1 MNVYLCGRTALDVYF
16 LAKERLGLS
25 FYSRLERVEVGSL
38 WECAHTA
45 RQVAGCE
52 LGFLAPLHTG
62 RIDVLVPSA
71 NLCNASAAVQPHVWS
86 GELPAG
92 AFAKLSDG
100 VYLAT
105 PEFLAL
111 MMARTLDRYQT
122 LQLCMQLCGIYANSR
137 TAKHGM
143 VQHPRL
149 ASEERMRAMA
159 ADPHGSGRDGRQRFV
174 WATQHVMGGA
184 ASHVE
189 AGVAL
194 LHAMPW
200 QSGGYALRRFEL
212 NARVDYNEKNRASTG
227 AEYCLVDMLD
237 RATKFGWEYQ
247 GHESHSDV
255 EGAEPYQRRDRTPGR
270 GGVVATANVV
280 PAANAASAPNAAS
293 AANAAVAMGAPS
305 SSIPAAS
312 GSNAPLAP
320 SGSADSSGPAASVT
334 PVINMS
340 YGAKRLN
347 EDVLKLAALADQ
359 RYDVRPLVWDQV
371 STVHEFDRVARVTA
385 EKFGVD
391 VTKRHAFANDQ
402 EVMRRR
408 LALHRGLLLD
418 RFYWEDL

>member
-38 WECAHTA
+38 GECAHTA
-45 RQVAGCE
+45 RQVAGYE
-52 LGFLAPLHTG
+52 LGFLAPLHAG

-159 ADPHGSGRDGRQRFV
+159 ADPRGSGRDGRQRFV
-174 WATQHVMGGA
+174 WATRHVMGGA

-212 NARVDYNEKNRASTG
+212 NARVDYNEKNRGSTG

-255 EGAEPYQRRDRTPGR
+255 EGAEPYQRRNRVAGR
-270 GGVVATANVV
+270 DAVTGALPASD
-280 PAANAASAPNAAS
+280 PAANSTTTD
-293 AANAAVAMGAPS
+293 
-305 SSIPAAS
+305 PAA
-312 GSNAPLAP
+312 
-320 SGSADSSGPAASVT
+320 

-347 EDVLKLAALADQ
+347 EDVLKLAALSDQ
-359 RYDVRPLVWDQV
+359 SYDVRPLVWDQV

-385 EKFGVD
+385 ESLGAD
-391 VTKRHAFANDQ
+391 VTKRHAFASDQ